1 MVFQVEIT
9 ETLQR
14 IVSIEAESE
23 NAAYLAVKEMYR
35 NEEIVLDDSDYIDTE
50 IEVFEE

>member
-9 ETLQR
+9 EMLQK
-14 IVSIEAESE
+14 IVSIKAESE
-23 NAAYLAVKEMYR
+23 NAAYLTVKEMYR

-50 IEVFEE
+50 IEAFEE